1 MRRLLVVGDDLG
13 LAPGVNAGIASAY
26 RDGILTS
33 ASLLAN
39 TPHFE
44 ESLALARDL
53 PGLKIGIH
61 LTLVAGGPL
70 LPAAEI
76 PSLIGRSGS
85 FRPSWRQFLPA
96 WIAGRV
102 RVGEIRA
109 EWRAQIARATEAGIR
124 PAHLDSHQHLHLLPG
139 LWRVALDL
147 GREFGIPPI
156 RTVREPGPVPAG
168 TPPSRRVVRRGL
180 AALSPA
186 RLPAPPMHACDYC
199 FGIARTGCLDLQA
212 LLEILRRLPEGD
224 SELITHPGLP
234 DEELLR
240 DSPWGYR
247 WAEETRAL
255 SAEEAKREV
264 AKLGIVLQ
272 RGEGIDLKGPT

>member
-13 LAPGVNAGIASAY
+13 LTPGVNAGIASAY

-44 ESLALARDL
+44 ETLALARDL
-53 PGLKIGIH
+53 PGLKVGIH

-76 PSLIGRSGS
+76 PSLIGRGGS
-85 FRPSWRQFLPA
+85 FRQSWRQFLPA

-102 RVGEIRA
+102 RVGEVRA

-147 GREFGIPPI
+147 GREFGIPRI

-168 TPPSRRVVRRGL
+168 TPLSRRLVRRIL
-180 AALSPA
+180 ATLSNSP
-186 RLPAPPMHACDYC
+186 PAPPMHACDHC
-199 FGIARTGCLDLQA
+199 FGIARTGCLDLPA
-212 LLEILRRLPEGD
+212 LLGILRRLPEGD
-224 SELITHPGLP
+224 SELITHPGVP

-240 DSPWGYR
+240 DFPWGYR
-247 WAEETRAL
+247 WAAETQAL
-255 SAEEAKREV
+255 TSEEAKREV
-264 AKLGIVLQ
+264 ARL
-272 RGEGIDLKGPT
+272 GIDLQRR

>member
-13 LAPGVNAGIASAY
+13 LAPGVNAGIAAAY

-39 TPHFE
+39 TPYFE
-44 ESLALARDL
+44 DTLALARDL

-61 LTLVAGGPL
+61 LTLVAGKPL
-70 LPAAEI
+70 LSAAEI
-76 PSLIGRSGS
+76 PSLLGRHGS

-96 WIAGRV
+96 WLAGRV
-102 RVGEIRA
+102 RVEEARA
-109 EWRAQIARATEAGIR
+109 EWRAQIAWVLKAGIR

-139 LWRVALDL
+139 LWRVALEL
-147 GREFGIPPI
+147 GSEFGIPRI
-156 RTVREPGPVPAG
+156 RVVREPGPLPPG
-168 TPPSRRVVRRGL
+168 TPLSRRLVRGGL
-180 AALSPA
+180 AALSPS
-186 RLPAPPMHACDYC
+186 RPLAPPMHACEHC
-199 FGIARTGCLDLQA
+199 FGIARTGCVDLPT

-234 DEELLR
+234 DEKLLR
-240 DSPWGYR
+240 DYPWGYR

-255 SAEEAKREV
+255 TSEEAKREV
-264 AKLGIVLQ
+264 VRLGIVLQ
-272 RGEGIDLKGPT
+272 RG